1 MRNSIKHP
9 PVNAFSKLF
18 AFLLISVFFFL
29 SVKSKLRN
37 YMVKFRYQLDMR
49 HGEMFFHGLIARVK
63 KAHIFSYNME
73 SKQKGV

>member
-9 PVNAFSKLF
+9 PANAFSKLF
-18 AFLLISVFFFL
+18 AFLLISVFFL

-37 YMVKFRYQLDMR
+37 YMVKFRYQLDVR

-73 SKQKGV
+73 SKQKEV